1 MRGASRRPQSG
12 RSSLD
17 EAERFCELGEE
28 VTTAED
34 VESEAHVALLR
45 ARIRAARGDLAVAEE
60 GARRAIELYSG
71 TDYLERAAEAWLTL
85 AEILRAQGDPGD
97 ETAALEALALY
108 ERKGNLVGAG
118 WARAFLEGEAVR
130 AGTQ

>member
-1 MRGASRRPQSG
+1 MRGLAESAVQQSR
-12 RSSLD
+12 LD
-17 EAERFCELGEE
+17 EAERYCALGEE
-28 VTTAED
+28 VSTSED

-60 GARRAIELYSG
+60 GARRAIHLYSG

-85 AEILRAQGDPGD
+85 AEILRAQGNPGD
-97 ETAALEALALY
+97 EAAASEALALY

-118 WARAFLEGEAVR
+118 WVRAFLEGGVAR
-130 AGTQ
+130 AGTP